1 MRRSSVRGPALCAVA
16 AGAVA
21 LLSGCGGGLTDQGEN
36 VVNGK
41 ELFVARCGSC
51 HVLERAGT
59 RGVTG
64 PNLDQAFARA
74 RADGFG
80 ESTFEGIVHRQIE
93 IPARNPQVDPKTG
106 KVLPLMPP
114 NLVEGDD
121 AEDVAAYVAQAA
133 GRRGE
138 DTGQLAA
145 VGAATAEGTAEAENG
160 VLEIPADPGGA
171 LAYTFADAEAPPG
184 AARDQLAERVLRG
197 PQHRPRGQRRQR
209 GRAGRQGRRRLHDQR
224 ERPAGRVP
232 VLLHGDRPSRG
243 RHGGHAHRGWL
254 SAGARSA
261 FSASSASCAAR
272 RKKKHSAKTMISRSS
287 ETIMP
292 PASCWSW
299 SALSPSS
306 RSPEP

>member
-1 MRRSSVRGPALCAVA
+1 MRRTTVRGLVLCAVA

-21 LLSGCGGGLTDQGEN
+21 LTSGCGSLTDQGEN

-41 ELFVARCGSC
+41 QLFVARCGSC
-51 HVLERAGT
+51 HVLQRAGT

-93 IPARNPQVDPKTG
+93 IPAKNAQVDPKTG
-106 KVLPLMPP
+106 KRLPLMPA
-114 NLVEGDD
+114 NLVTGED

-133 GRRGE
+133 AKPGE
-138 DTGQLAA
+138 DTGQLAS

-184 AARDQLAERVLRG
+184 QLEINSPNESSVDHNIALEGNGVNEVGPVVADGGVSTINVTVERGEYQFFCTVTG
-197 PQHRPRGQRRQR
+197 HRE
-209 GRAGRQGRRRLHDQR
+209 AGMEGTLT
-224 ERPAGRVP
+224 V
-232 VLLHGDRPSRG
+232 
-243 RHGGHAHRGWL
+243 GG
-254 SAGARSA
+254 
-261 FSASSASCAAR
+261 
-272 RKKKHSAKTMISRSS
+272 
-287 ETIMP
+287 
-292 PASCWSW
+292 
-299 SALSPSS
+299 
-306 RSPEP
+306 